1 MKIITSVTAFQDAV
15 GMRMSATY
23 SEIDDQTGRII
34 SDNQRFDRVITD
46 QSAQSAAQAL
56 IAYATNSLPTD
67 GR

>member
-34 SDNQRFDRVITD
+34 SDNKRFDRVITD
-46 QSAQSAAQAL
+46 SNAKAAATAL
-56 IAYATNSLPTD
+56 LAYAGNSIP
-67 GR
+67 GE

>member
-34 SDNQRFDRVITD
+34 SDNKRFDRVITD
-46 QSAQSAAQAL
+46 SSAKANARAL
-56 IAYATNSLPTD
+56 LEYAGENIPE
-67 GR
+67 